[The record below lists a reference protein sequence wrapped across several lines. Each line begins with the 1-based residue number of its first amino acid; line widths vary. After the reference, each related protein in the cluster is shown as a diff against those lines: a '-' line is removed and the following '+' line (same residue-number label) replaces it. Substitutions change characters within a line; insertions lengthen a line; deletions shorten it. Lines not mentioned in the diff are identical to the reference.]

1 MKLLPQSSMVLLS
14 PLAPSEVLSLVK
26 DNTDTAATWLRK
38 SKQRLQG
45 SVSGSTFSVA
55 CSTNELHK
63 NAYRPQFS
71 GSPKPIDSGSQ
82 MSLTLTLMPSLAGL
96 ASLWFA
102 GCGAFVVIGL
112 LILLLTRSFAT
123 ATFLGIPVLIL
134 AIGYALVHTQFRQGA
149 ADSKPILLD
158 ILKAKEIKA
167 NK

>member
-1 MKLLPQSSMVLLS
+1 
-14 PLAPSEVLSLVK
+14 
-26 DNTDTAATWLRK
+26 
-38 SKQRLQG
+38 
-45 SVSGSTFSVA
+45 
-55 CSTNELHK
+55 
-63 NAYRPQFS
+63 
-71 GSPKPIDSGSQ
+71 